1 MRCTGSHVIAYME
14 ILMYLKQAWGN
25 TSDGRS
31 LIQSN
36 IHRSFRLCY
45 SSLSAWILLK
55 RRGPAIRWR
64 PLLSSPNSFWYRAG
78 IMNPV
83 HMLRVRKSET
93 SIMHLKVSL
102 SLKLAKYGNNNTI
115 IRLKNL

>member
-31 LIQSN
+31 LIQST

-55 RRGPAIRWR
+55 RRVI
-64 PLLSSPNSFWYRAG
+64 
-78 IMNPV
+78 
-83 HMLRVRKSET
+83 SEGCC
-93 SIMHLKVSL
+93 K
-102 SLKLAKYGNNNTI
+102 
-115 IRLKNL
+115 R